1 MRNIKWFAT
10 AAAGA
15 LILAGVANSSA
26 KAFVPKV
33 SQIDPFQ
40 IMTNAKD
47 LPTTFSYA
55 PSIFWTADATYCRP
69 VRFAFIAGPLVAHER
84 EALATHTIGRRPQS

>member
-1 MRNIKWFAT
+1 MRNIEWFAT

-15 LILAGVANSSA
+15 LILVGVANSSA
-26 KAFVPKV
+26 NAFVPKV

-40 IMTNAKD
+40 IITNAKD

-55 PSIFWTADATYCRP
+55 PSIFWTADAKCCRP
-69 VRFAFIAGPLVAHER
+69 ACLSWPRT
-84 EALATHTIGRRPQS
+84 ALILR

>member
-15 LILAGVANSSA
+15 LILAGVANL
-26 KAFVPKV
+26 
-33 SQIDPFQ
+33 Q